1 MIDSIMKE
9 LGHILPFK
17 KADEAAS
24 PLPQVVLTP
33 IEERLI
39 FRADG
44 RDYLTDILFRCDAY
58 GKDMEQT
65 RELFSRA
72 RTLITKDKPFM
83 RTRKGFA
90 RARCKVADRI
100 QTNTVFV
107 AHGDRDGFKP
117 LSGLEG
123 DTVTSDRKRAV

>member
-9 LGHILPFK
+9 LGHILPVK

-24 PLPQVVLTP
+24 PLPAVVLTP
-33 IEERLI
+33 VEERLI

-44 RDYLTDILFRCDAY
+44 KDYLTDILFRCDAY

-83 RTRKGFA
+83 RTESADEQFDHENRVC
-90 RARCKVADRI
+90 RAGGLFR
-100 QTNTVFV
+100 
-107 AHGDRDGFKP
+107 AHGIVK
-117 LSGLEG
+117 EEHE
-123 DTVTSDRKRAV
+123 